1 MLLCGILHVAYQTP
15 ERVKGQY
22 MICVLYK
29 SCLVLATASRF
40 CPPYNAVACINLANG
55 SIEEADN
62 GRGPYLNL
70 PLCMWFD

>member
-1 MLLCGILHVAYQTP
+1 
-15 ERVKGQY
+15 